1 MSTARLYLAGFE
13 VFAPDGE
20 QRATRM
26 REIVIASGLEPLSPL
41 DGDKSTNLDE
51 LSGHDLAMAIFRI
64 NVEMI
69 ERADVVV
76 GNLNPFRGPDPDAGT
91 CWEVGYGHGRG
102 KATYVY
108 TEGPRTAIERTEQL
122 YPPVTRREDGSAVD
136 RDQMTIENF
145 GHPFNLMLACCGTYV
160 HGDFA
165 ECIRTVAADVAAGK
179 VPVQA

>member
-1 MSTARLYLAGFE
+1 MSAKLYLAGFE

-20 QRATRM
+20 QRAAEM
-26 REIVIASGLEPLSPL
+26 RRIVREYGLEPISPL

-51 LSGHDLAMAIFRI
+51 LTGHDLAMAIFRI

-69 ERADVVV
+69 ERADAVV

-108 TEGPRTAIERTEQL
+108 TEGPQTAVERTEQ
-122 YPPVTRREDGSAVD
+122 YWPPITRREDGSAVD
-136 RDQMTIENF
+136 RDGMTVENF
-145 GHPFNLMLACCGTYV
+145 GHPFNLMLACCGTFV
-160 HGDFA
+160 HGSFED
-165 ECIRTVAADVAAGK
+165 CIRKVAEDVQAGK
-179 VPVQA
+179 IG